1 MNKKSILKGILAI
14 VKTMV
19 GIFAVAFI
27 LVVFLQRFSDNK
39 ISFFSYR
46 MFTVITGSMEP
57 DYSVGDVLIA
67 KSVDP
72 STIKTGDV
80 ITYTGKVSS
89 FNKKIITHEV
99 IGISK
104 DENDKYVFRAKGKAN
119 LVEDPAVSEDQLLGV
134 VIYKSKILSLIYRI
148 ISKKIGFY
156 ILIIVPILFV
166 IGSEIISTM
175 LEKEE
180 KRREK
185 NNSN

>member
-1 MNKKSILKGILAI
+1 M
-14 VKTMV
+14 
-19 GIFAVAFI
+19 
-27 LVVFLQRFSDNK
+27 
-39 ISFFSYR
+39 
-46 MFTVITGSMEP
+46 
-57 DYSVGDVLIA
+57 
-67 KSVDP
+67 
-72 STIKTGDV
+72 
-80 ITYTGKVSS
+80 
-89 FNKKIITHEV
+89 
-99 IGISK
+99 
-104 DENDKYVFRAKGKAN
+104 FRAKGKAN